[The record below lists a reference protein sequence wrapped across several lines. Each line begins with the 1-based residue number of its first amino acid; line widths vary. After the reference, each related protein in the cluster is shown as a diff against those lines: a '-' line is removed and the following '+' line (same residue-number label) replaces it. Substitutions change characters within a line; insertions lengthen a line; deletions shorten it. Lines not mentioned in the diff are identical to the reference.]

1 MAGSS
6 TVDDGLVIDLK
17 PLHQVRVDPVAR
29 RALVGGGATLADRD
43 VATQAHGLATPGG
56 LISHT
61 GVGGL
66 TLGGGPGWLA
76 RKAGSALDN
85 VLSAEAVTAD
95 EAILR
100 AAEEE
105 HPDLYW
111 AIRGGGGNFGVATSL
126 EFRLHEVGPQVQ
138 FGFFFWPLEQ
148 GAEAL
153 RLSRDVVA
161 TSPQELIAMP
171 IGLNA
176 PPEPLVPE
184 PLRLLP
190 GYGLLLVG
198 FGSEQEH
205 AAVSQHVRQTLP
217 PLFDLVTPM
226 PYLQLLQMF
235 DAANPWGTLSYDTA
249 VCVEDLTDDVIA
261 AVAEHQPR
269 KNSPLSAAF
278 FYQLDGAYSE
288 VGENDTAFAGGHSP
302 RYAVII
308 FGAADSADLLPAER
322 SWGRAFRDALRPH
335 GIGNDL
341 YVNMSDELTDEDRV
355 RASYGP
361 VKYERLARIK
371 AQYDPDNLFHR
382 NANIHPAVDVPQ
394 RSGQPDVAGV
404 PTPGVAPEQR

>member
-1 MAGSS
+1 
-6 TVDDGLVIDLK
+6 VD
-17 PLHQVRVDPVAR
+17 
-29 RALVGGGATLADRD
+29 
-43 VATQAHGLATPGG
+43 
-56 LISHT
+56 S
-61 GVGGL
+61 
-66 TLGGGPGWLA
+66 LGGGLGWLA
-76 RKAGSALDN
+76 RKAGLALDN
-85 VLSAEAVTAD
+85 LLSAEVVTAD
-95 EAILR
+95 GAILR
-100 AAEEE
+100 ASAEE

-161 TSPQELIAMP
+161 TSPRELIAMP

-176 PPEPLVPE
+176 PPEPFVPE

-261 AVAEHQPR
+261 VVAEHHPR

-278 FYQLDGAYSE
+278 FYRLDGAYSE
-288 VGENDTAFAGGHSP
+288 VGENDTAFAGGRSP

-322 SWGRAFRDALRPH
+322 SWARAFRDALRPH

-341 YVNMSDELTDEDRV
+341 YVNMSDELADEDRV

-382 NANIHPAVDVPQ
+382 NANIHPAVDVPP

-404 PTPGVAPEQR
+404 PTRGVSPEQH